1 MGMSGAGM
9 GGTIWGPGVSG
20 TSYAVRDI
28 VLYRALRLAGITT
41 GPVRTANPETF
52 ADALLSLNGFIDY
65 LNAQGDAIF
74 SIQPERMTLA
84 PPKLIYTIGI
94 DPYGIV
100 LADFQL
106 PRPERILRANLVLT
120 ASAPPVYT
128 ALRIID
134 YDTYAALGVRD
145 IPVTIPSY
153 LYCDYDFPIAGLHL
167 WGYPSQ
173 ANDLELWVWQALTG
187 FATLDDPCI
196 LPPGYLDMLVYNT
209 AARLMD
215 QFPERAK
222 QNDSVRQQAMR
233 MLGKIKA
240 ANSITEA
247 IPSADYGTTGRK
259 GGGWFNYMTGTR
271 P

>member
-1 MGMSGAGM
+1 MSGGGM
-9 GGTIWGPGVSG
+9 GGIIWGPGVSG
-20 TSYAVRDI
+20 ASYAVRDV

-74 SIQPERMTLA
+74 TVQPEQFTLA
-84 PPKLIYTIGI
+84 PPKLVYTIGI
-94 DPYGIV
+94 DPYGLV
-100 LADFQL
+100 VADFAA
-106 PRPERILRANLVLT
+106 PRPAHILRANLVLT
-120 ASAPPVYT
+120 SSSPAVYVP
-128 ALRIID
+128 LRIVD
-134 YDTYAALGVRD
+134 EFTYSQLSVRN

-153 LYCDYDFPIAGLHL
+153 LYCDYDFPLAGLHL

-173 ANDLELWVWQALTG
+173 ANDLELWVWQQLTG
-187 FATLDDPCI
+187 FASADDPCI
-196 LPPGYLDMLVYNT
+196 LPPGYLDMFVYNL

-222 QNDSVRQQAMR
+222 ENPNVRQQAMR
-233 MLGKIKA
+233 MLGKVKA
-240 ANSITEA
+240 ANSPSEA
-247 IPSADYGTTGRK
+247 IPSADYGTSGST
-259 GGGWFNYMTGTR
+259 GGGWFNFLTGTR